1 MKNEGKRLIALL
13 LSLISLIF
21 ITNYSLYTQNI
32 VIDIIF
38 CINAFI
44 STTICID
51 LMRMNYKK
59 RVNKNG

>member
-1 MKNEGKRLIALL
+1 MEKEGKRLIALL

-21 ITNYSLYTQNI
+21 ITNYTLYTQNI

-44 STTICID
+44 STTIFID